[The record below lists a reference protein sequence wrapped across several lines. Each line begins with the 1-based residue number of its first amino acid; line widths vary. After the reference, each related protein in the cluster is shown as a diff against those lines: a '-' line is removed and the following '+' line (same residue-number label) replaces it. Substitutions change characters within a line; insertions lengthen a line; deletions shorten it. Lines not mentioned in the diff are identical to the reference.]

1 MRGGRMT
8 SVVVRTATM
17 DERLALENLQMRAS
31 LVWDEYR
38 EALLANPD
46 SCRALT
52 GFHHRRTHARCR
64 AWGQSVGFAVVL
76 ARADG
81 DADLDGLFVEPAQWR
96 QGIGTRLIAECEVL
110 AAASGAQILHVVA
123 NPRALG
129 FYRACGFVLQGETAT
144 RFGMGFAMRK
154 AIGAEHKTKASI
166 AHLQGLEP
174 SVAIAKITSPEPSC
188 KSRRLSHA

>member
-1 MRGGRMT
+1 MKGGRVA

-46 SCRALT
+46 SVELSPDFIT
-52 GFHHRRTHARCR
+52 GGRTLVAERG
-64 AWGQSVGFAVVL
+64 GQCVGFAIVL

-144 RFGMGFAMRK
+144 RFGLGFAMR
-154 AIGAEHKTKASI
+154 H
-166 AHLQGLEP
+166 
-174 SVAIAKITSPEPSC
+174 
-188 KSRRLSHA
+188 RLRKDRDQAGYRCGQTGIR